1 MENPGEQSSGDNL
14 GRSQPEGT
22 TRVGL
27 TTLVDTRV
35 GQSRWDNPRDNQGNI
50 TWVKWTTLGS
60 GTTWEANTQ
69 GGQSRGDNPGG
80 TTQRGVN
87 PRKKPE
93 EGNSVI
99 KIHCMNYCLIS
110 TIALENIPPK
120 GVDVNQ
126 ECQCGKML
134 EGNPNEGL
142 LSIANLAN
150 KIVGGNP
157 AEKVECT

>member
-1 MENPGEQSSGDNL
+1 
-14 GRSQPEGT
+14 
-22 TRVGL
+22 
-27 TTLVDTRV
+27 
-35 GQSRWDNPRDNQGNI
+35 
-50 TWVKWTTLGS
+50 
-60 GTTWEANTQ
+60 
-69 GGQSRGDNPGG
+69 
-80 TTQRGVN
+80 
-87 PRKKPE
+87 
-93 EGNSVI
+93 
-99 KIHCMNYCLIS
+99 MNYCLIS

-120 GVDVNQ
+120 GVDVIQ